1 MWIRSQ
7 DRLRLLNLNGF
18 NYLNENNEHKILG
31 FDTSSDND
39 DMYWLLGEYSTKEKG
54 IKVLDMLQ
62 EEILKAIYLVN
73 TVVGEFEM
81 DKDKFFEMPQDDEVE

>member
-7 DRLRLLNLNGF
+7 DRLRLLN
-18 NYLNENNEHKILG
+18 LNENNEHKILG

-39 DMYWLLGEYSTKEKG
+39 DVCWILGEYSTKEKA

-62 EEILKAIYLVN
+62 EEILKPIYLVN
-73 TVVGEFEM
+73 NVVGEFEM
-81 DKDKFFEMPQDDEVE
+81 DKDKFFEMPQDYRVE

>member
-39 DMYWLLGEYSTKEKG
+39 DMYWLLGKYSTKEKG

-73 TVVGEFEM
+73 NVVGEFEM
-81 DKDKFFEMPQDDEVE
+81 DKDKFFEMPQDDEVK